1 MKRSLLLPFLLAACG
16 SQPASPTT
24 ARRPPPA
31 RARPR
36 VASPRALPGYPPP
49 EEPRAATCVLTGPW
63 SPEEPHE
70 LRFRRGGRTFATV
83 NHVTRAALSLGDDP
97 GSPFAELSAPE
108 ARLWGV
114 VVADQLL
121 IHPARP
127 LLLDGYLAPGPTAV
141 LRWVGAAAE
150 PVPIEVQLPEFI
162 RPAAP
167 PRDDVR
173 CSDLSLDEPEFD
185 PRAAIDAP
193 AGQDMLLVE
202 GKAIPLAREPAGPA
216 AAELRFE
223 DGGSPSIEVIERRG
237 DRVRI
242 VVHHSS
248 LNPAENVLVVGW
260 VASSALAS
268 RPAGFGGSWGSGGD
282 ATSALP
288 RPREGWQMVT
298 CPREV
303 PLVVELE
310 RERHLVG
317 AVAAGVRL
325 ELPPDAD
332 RAGDGLVEIA
342 VRTRQIEFADDVRV
356 LAKGSALAGCTAATA
371 PER

>member
-1 MKRSLLLPFLLAACG
+1 MKRFFLLLAACG
-16 SQPASPTT
+16 GQAAPPVAAHRTAPAAP
-24 ARRPPPA
+24 
-31 RARPR
+31 RPR
-36 VASPRALPGYPPP
+36 AASTRALPGYPPP
-49 EEPRAATCVLTGPW
+49 EEPRGATCVVAGPW
-63 SPEEPHE
+63 SPEQPHE
-70 LRFRRGGRTFATV
+70 LRFRRGGRTFASI

-97 GSPFAELSAPE
+97 ASPFAELSAPD

-162 RPAAP
+162 RPSAP
-167 PRDDVR
+167 PRDDLR
-173 CSDLSLDEPEFD
+173 CADLSLAEEEFD

-193 AGQDMLLVE
+193 DGEDMLLVE
-202 GKAIPLAREPAGPA
+202 GKAIPLAREPAGTA
-216 AAELRFE
+216 VAELRFE
-223 DGGSPSIEVIERRG
+223 SGGSPSVEVIERRG
-237 DRVRI
+237 DRARI
-242 VVHHSS
+242 VVHHSN

-260 VASSALAS
+260 VASSALVS
-268 RPAGFGGSWGSGGD
+268 RPTGFGGSWGSAGD

-288 RPREGWQMVT
+288 RPHEGWQMVT

-332 RAGDGLVEIA
+332 RADDGLVEIA
-342 VRTRQIEFADDVRV
+342 VRTRQIELADDIRV
-356 LAKGSALAGCTAATA
+356 LTRGTALAGCTAATG

>member
-1 MKRSLLLPFLLAACG
+1 MKRFLLLLAACG
-16 SQPASPTT
+16 GQAAPPASPDP
-24 ARRPPPA
+24 APVKPSSRPVSA
-31 RARPR
+31 
-36 VASPRALPGYPPP
+36 RALPGYPLP
-49 EEPRAATCVLTGPW
+49 EEPRGATCVLTGPW
-63 SPEEPHE
+63 LPDQPHE

-83 NHVTRAALSLGDDP
+83 NHVTRAALSLGEDP
-97 GSPFAELSAPE
+97 GSPFVELSAPD

-127 LLLDGYLAPGPTAV
+127 LLLDGYLVPGPTAV

-150 PVPIEVQLPEFI
+150 PVPIEIQLPEFV
-162 RPAAP
+162 RPASR
-167 PRDDVR
+167 PRDDLG
-173 CSDLSLDEPEFD
+173 CADLSLAEAEFD
-185 PRAAIDAP
+185 PRTAIDAP
-193 AGQDMLLVE
+193 DGEDMLLVE
-202 GKAIPLAREPAGPA
+202 GKAIPLAREPAGTA
-216 AAELRFE
+216 VAELRFE
-223 DGGSPSIEVIERRG
+223 SGGSPSVEVIERRG
-237 DRVRI
+237 ERARI

-260 VASSALAS
+260 VASSALVS
-268 RPAGFGGSWGSGGD
+268 HPHGFGGSWGSAGD

-288 RPREGWQMVT
+288 RPHDGWQMVT

-303 PLVVELE
+303 PIVVELE

-317 AVAAGVRL
+317 AVTAGVRL

-342 VRTRQIEFADDVRV
+342 TRTRQIEFADDVRV
-356 LAKGSALAGCTAATA
+356 LTRGSALAGCATATA